1 MEDYIVKIFRD
12 SCHTTES
19 FVNDN
24 LIRIVAVVEAVTA
37 ALKAGNKILLFGNGG
52 SAADAQH
59 LAAEFVNRFIIERPP
74 LPAIALTTDTS
85 VITSIGNDY
94 DFSEIFSKQI
104 RAVGKKGD
112 IAWGMS
118 TSGTSVNVVKALET
132 AKKIGMVTVGLTGRD
147 GGDISRIAYHAL
159 IVASTSTPHQE
170 VHITVGHVICE
181 MVDFKLFQRP
191 TASKARLWPKKE
203 NGHSGSTK
211 TQGKAGKTDP
221 DGESQ
226 PPRKGI
232 DGKIARRKRR
242 LRKITTNICAAAEL
256 DNYRNAPSGRRPRDK
271 IRERKPAQGHPAA
284 RR

>member
-1 MEDYIVKIFRD
+1 MEDYIIKIFRE
-12 SCHTTES
+12 SCHTKEG
-19 FVNDN
+19 FINDN
-24 LIRIVAVVEAVTA
+24 LIRIVAVVEAVTT

-52 SAADAQH
+52 CAADAQH

-104 RAVGKKGD
+104 RAIGQKGD

-132 AKKIGMVTVGLTGRD
+132 AKKIGMVTIALTGRD
-147 GGDISRIAYHAL
+147 GGDIARIADHAL
-159 IVASTSTPHQE
+159 IVASTSTPRIQE

-191 TASKARLWPKKE
+191 DSK
-203 NGHSGSTK
+203 
-211 TQGKAGKTDP
+211 
-221 DGESQ
+221 
-226 PPRKGI
+226 
-232 DGKIARRKRR
+232 
-242 LRKITTNICAAAEL
+242 
-256 DNYRNAPSGRRPRDK
+256 
-271 IRERKPAQGHPAA
+271 
-284 RR
+284 